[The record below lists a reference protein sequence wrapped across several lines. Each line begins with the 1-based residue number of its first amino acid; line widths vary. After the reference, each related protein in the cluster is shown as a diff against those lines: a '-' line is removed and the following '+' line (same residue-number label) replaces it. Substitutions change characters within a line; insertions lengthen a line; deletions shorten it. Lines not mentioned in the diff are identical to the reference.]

1 MKLISEEIERYKRQ
15 IPIEEFGKK
24 GQEKLK
30 SSSVLIVGMG
40 GLGSAVSTSLNAVGI
55 GKIGL
60 IDGDEIL
67 ISNLNRQTLYSHKD
81 LKNKKVN
88 VAKKKL
94 KEQNIFTK
102 FIIYDEF
109 LNYKNAKKIIK
120 EYDVIVDCTDNF
132 ETRHLLDEIC
142 FELNK
147 IWVYGSVYQFEG
159 QISVFHKN
167 RNFKKLHQKQE
178 KKILEENYVIG
189 LLPSIVGGLQ
199 ANEVLKILL
208 GIGNILK
215 NKLLIFNILKMK
227 FYFFKI

>member
-15 IPIEEFGKK
+15 IPMEEFGKK

-30 SSSVLIVGMG
+30 NSSVLIVGVG
-40 GLGSAVSTSLNAVGI
+40 GLGSAVSTSLNAVGV

-81 LKNKKVN
+81 LKNRKVN

-159 QISVFHKN
+159 QVSVFHKN

-178 KKILEENYVIG
+178 KKILKENYVIG